1 MHFHLSRTTCGS
13 PQKRPFTGHTF
24 FTCISSAV
32 SSQATTRNA
41 ALTVLHAH
49 DLAEDL
55 LIEGPR
61 GDCTNER
68 DREGEAVLGLSH
80 LVLTLLHR
88 SIDVKYHFVSIV
100 VVVDS
105 VSMVVISEGV
115 RCINGE
121 GGCGG
126 GGGGSGG
133 GRRLC
138 SGNGDILLGGLPLCW
153 NRFTVVGMVA

>member
-1 MHFHLSRTTCGS
+1 MWLAPEETIHGAHILHLHLQRRVV
-13 PQKRPFTGHTF
+13 P
-24 FTCISSAV
+24 
-32 SSQATTRNA
+32 
-41 ALTVLHAH
+41 LTVLHAH

-61 GDCTNER
+61 GDCTNEQ

-105 VSMVVISEGV
+105 VSVVVIREGV
-115 RCINGE
+115 RCIDGE
-121 GGCGG
+121 GGC

-133 GRRLC
+133 GRRLR
-138 SGNGDILLGGLPLCW
+138 SGSGDILLGGLPLCW
-153 NRFTVVGMVA
+153 NRLTVVGMVA